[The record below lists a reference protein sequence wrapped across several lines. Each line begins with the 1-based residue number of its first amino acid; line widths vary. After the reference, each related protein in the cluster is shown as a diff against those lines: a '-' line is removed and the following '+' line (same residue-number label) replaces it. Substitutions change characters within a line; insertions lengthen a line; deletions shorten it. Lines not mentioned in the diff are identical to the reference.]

1 MRIRGIP
8 IRAMP
13 AAQAGQRATCAI
25 SRGVRR
31 GGVVSPERSCRS
43 RRDATG
49 TSTVST
55 STENPAS
62 RARRSMSAR
71 ISGSRGGYIWNQPAP
86 PRCGPIVS
94 GRCVATV
101 ESV

>member
-1 MRIRGIP
+1 MP
-8 IRAMP
+8 IRAIPM
-13 AAQAGQRATCAI
+13 AQAGQRATCAM

-43 RRDATG
+43 RRDPTG

-55 STENPAS
+55 SAENPAS
-62 RARRSMSAR
+62 RARRSMSVR
-71 ISGSRGGYIWNQPAP
+71 ISGSRGGYIWNQPASP
-86 PRCGPIVS
+86 ICGAMVS